1 MSEPVAFPRGK
12 RKSTTSTT
20 KDDTSH
26 PSKKHA
32 PSASSTSAVETIE
45 KDFLFGSSA
54 TSSDLADTGRSKR
67 GGSSSSSS
75 QQQQYYDMSPS
86 VVSQLPLGGGA

>member
-12 RKSTTSTT
+12 RKSTTST

-67 GGSSSSSS
+67 GGSSSSS